1 MFTLSLGERVLLLR
15 RRAGLS
21 QDNLA
26 RVVGTTRI
34 TINAIENERSR
45 PRQDLT
51 LRLAAALNTSV
62 DTLRDER

>member
-1 MFTLSLGERVLLLR
+1 MLLLR

>member
-1 MFTLSLGERVLLLR
+1 MLLLR

-26 RVVGTTRI
+26 RVVGTSRI